1 LIYNFDDCSLDVD
14 RQELRRGGA
23 LVEIEPQVLD
33 LLQYLIRNRERIVS
47 KDDLIANV
55 WKGRVVSDSTLTS
68 RITSARQAIGD
79 SGDHQRLIR
88 TIARK
93 GVRFVGDVDETRAS
107 RAVHSENQ
115 TSTVPRLPDKPSIAV
130 LPFINMSGDPEQD
143 YFTDGIAEDV
153 ITALSKLRWF
163 FVISRNSSFSYRGK
177 SIELDRVAR
186 ELGVRYV
193 LEGSVRKRADQVRI
207 TAQLIDASSGNH
219 IWADHYDGELRE
231 VFTLQDEITRK
242 VVAAIEPKLLE
253 AESLRTR
260 SRSPDDLDA
269 WETVV
274 HANSLLWRLTKRD
287 GEAAIPLL
295 RKAVKRYPDYG
306 PAHSIL
312 AFALLMSGYLG
323 WDLMEPQ
330 TDEAFRLATRAAELD
345 NNDPWAHLA
354 LGYVALT
361 LRRTDEA
368 VEEFQR
374 AIDINPN
381 FSTAHGY
388 LADALSLDGQ
398 SERAILCAEQA
409 IRMSPHDPQ
418 NAIFNMSLATA
429 HYLAGR
435 YDEAVGYG
443 RKAVQLRHGMTG
455 GHRIYIASL
464 AQAGRIHEARVVL
477 GQLRKIQPDISISW
491 IRTHVPYTPGPMEH
505 FLEGIRKAGLN

>member
-1 LIYNFDDCSLDVD
+1 LIYNFEDYSLDLD
-14 RQELRRGGA
+14 RQELRRGGV

-33 LLQYLIRNRERIVS
+33 LLQYLIRNRDRIVS

-93 GVRFVGDVDETRAS
+93 GVRFVGDVGETRAS

-115 TSTVPRLPDKPSIAV
+115 TSRVPRLPDKPSIAV
-130 LPFINMSGDPEQD
+130 LPFINMSGDPEED
-143 YFTDGIAEDV
+143 YFTDGLAEDI

-219 IWADHYDGELRE
+219 IWADHYDGELCE

-242 VVAAIEPKLLE
+242 VVAAIKPKLLE

-287 GEAAIPLL
+287 GEAAIP
-295 RKAVKRYPDYG
+295 DYG

-330 TDEAFRLATRAAELD
+330 TDEAFRLAMRAAELDNAELD
-345 NNDPWAHLA
+345 NNDPWAQTTH
-354 LGYVALT
+354 
-361 LRRTDEA
+361 
-368 VEEFQR
+368 
-374 AIDINPN
+374 
-381 FSTAHGY
+381 
-388 LADALSLDGQ
+388 
-398 SERAILCAEQA
+398 
-409 IRMSPHDPQ
+409 
-418 NAIFNMSLATA
+418 
-429 HYLAGR
+429 
-435 YDEAVGYG
+435 
-443 RKAVQLRHGMTG
+443 
-455 GHRIYIASL
+455 
-464 AQAGRIHEARVVL
+464 GRI
-477 GQLRKIQPDISISW
+477 
-491 IRTHVPYTPGPMEH
+491 
-505 FLEGIRKAGLN
+505 